1 VSPLEKGTISDW
13 DVLEACLD
21 HVLYERIGWR
31 RGHEG
36 GMLLAEPNFAS
47 RDERERLCQLMFEVF
62 NLAGYYAADQAV
74 LSLYALGRVSGTVID
89 VGYGKTDV
97 VPVLEGS
104 AQLSTAQRLPYGC
117 QQLAQHLGTQLAAR
131 GINLGGTS
139 KDLARSIVRVAGSAE
154 EAASAAAEPTT
165 HTLPDGQTITV
176 QREGLQLGE
185 ALMDGSRLGLDVE
198 RLSEAVH
205 TAATAQGDKDTRKAW
220 LEGMMLCGG
229 GSGAPGLGA
238 RLLREVRA
246 LSTQQVS
253 PMLCGVPDYLPEG
266 TRRHAAWMGGAVLA
280 RVTFSQ
286 AGGFLTKAD
295 YEEAGPAAVLR
306 KCI

>member
-1 VSPLEKGTISDW
+1 MNW
-13 DVLEACLD
+13 DVALAFGLSQLPHLAACLPT
-21 HVLYERIGWR
+21 H
-31 RGHEG
+31 
-36 GMLLAEPNFAS
+36 P
-47 RDERERLCQLMFEVF
+47 
-62 NLAGYYAADQAV
+62 
-74 LSLYALGRVSGTVID
+74 
-89 VGYGKTDV
+89 
-97 VPVLEGS
+97 VP
-104 AQLSTAQRLPYGC
+104 APQ
-117 QQLAQHLGTQLAAR
+117 
-131 GINLGGTS
+131 
-139 KDLARSIVRVAGSAE
+139 
-154 EAASAAAEPTT
+154 
-165 HTLPDGQTITV
+165 
-176 QREGLQLGE
+176 
-185 ALMDGSRLGLDVE
+185 
-198 RLSEAVH
+198 
-205 TAATAQGDKDTRKAW
+205 AW